1 MKKFEAAWPV
11 VAQLAFAMFV
21 LVAPELSYAAL
32 PWEKPI
38 AEVGASLSGPVARYG
53 ALIALVVFGLLV
65 AFGEAKG
72 MVGNLARVM
81 FGLSFALM
89 AGSWVSYFSS

>member
-1 MKKFEAAWPV
+1 MVAAPD
-11 VAQLAFAMFV
+11 AAF
-21 LVAPELSYAAL
+21 AAL

-38 AEVGASLSGPVARYG
+38 AEIGASLSGPVARYG
-53 ALIALVVFGLLV
+53 ALIAFVIFGLLV

-72 MVGNLARVM
+72 LVGGVARVM

-89 AGSWVSYFSS
+89 AGSWVSYFSA

>member
-1 MKKFEAAWPV
+1 MA
-11 VAQLAFAMFV
+11 AQLALSLFMVA
-21 LVAPELSYAAL
+21 APEIAHAAL

-53 ALIALVVFGLLV
+53 ALIAVVVLGLLV
-65 AFGEAKG
+65 AFGEIKG
-72 MVGNLARVM
+72 LVGGVARVL

-89 AGSWVSYFSS
+89 AGSWVSYFSA